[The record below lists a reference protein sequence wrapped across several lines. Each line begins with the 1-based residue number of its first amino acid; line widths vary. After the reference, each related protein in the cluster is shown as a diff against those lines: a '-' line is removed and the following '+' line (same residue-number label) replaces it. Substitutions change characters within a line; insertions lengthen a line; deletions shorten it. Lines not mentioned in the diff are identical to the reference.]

1 MRMGWIAFVIP
12 ALAVAA
18 PAEKGT
24 TFDAA
29 GVTLYMEVIGAGSGP
44 PLLVVNGGPGFS
56 HLYEHATMPGTTS
69 AYELLAKK
77 RKVAFYD
84 QRGTGRSGALKPGQS
99 CTLAD
104 QIADLDAVRAKLG
117 ADKIDLLGHSWGG
130 YLVMA
135 YAARHPEHIRHLVIV
150 DSASPKWGDASL
162 FKDIFPEGYERFDR
176 NAFGD
181 ALNDPAATEAQLHEY
196 LSWLFYAPEKRDA
209 FLAQMTKIDFSK
221 PVNAALEADLGKY
234 DLTPELPKF
243 KFPALV
249 ITGRYDINVAPSVAY
264 KLHKAIPSSQFAVFE
279 KSGHL
284 PNFEEPELFVKTI
297 EAFLVR

>member
-1 MRMGWIAFVIP
+1 
-12 ALAVAA
+12 
-18 PAEKGT
+18 
-24 TFDAA
+24 
-29 GVTLYMEVIGAGSGP
+29 
-44 PLLVVNGGPGFS
+44 
-56 HLYEHATMPGTTS
+56 
-69 AYELLAKK
+69 
-77 RKVAFYD
+77 
-84 QRGTGRSGALKPGQS
+84 
-99 CTLAD
+99 
-104 QIADLDAVRAKLG
+104 
-117 ADKIDLLGHSWGG
+117 
-130 YLVMA
+130 VMA

-176 NAFGD
+176 NALGD
-181 ALNDPAATEAQLHEY
+181 ALNDPAATEAQLREY

-264 KLHKAIPSSQFAVFE
+264 KLHKAIPNSQFAVFE

-297 EAFLVR
+297 EAFLAR